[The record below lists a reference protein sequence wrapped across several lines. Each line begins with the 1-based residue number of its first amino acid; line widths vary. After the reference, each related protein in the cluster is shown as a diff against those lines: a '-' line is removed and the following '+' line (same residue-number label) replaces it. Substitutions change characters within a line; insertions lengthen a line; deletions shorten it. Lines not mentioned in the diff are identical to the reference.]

1 MYVRTNKKSFTRE
14 TYLNVPFTITPSS
27 FWFSVC
33 SEIKLELVRLRASLF
48 PHLSAVSG
56 EAISLSAEVQRKE
69 HLTNTTAKVG
79 WLWHDTV
86 AQQAKLRS
94 GGLVYQWRLAGC
106 GKAALIA
113 VCTSVHH
120 CFHFQDWG
128 VTLRLSFGEEE
139 GVRGRGYER
148 LGRTAAK
155 LLEIINW
162 IALKLDPQG

>member
-56 EAISLSAEVQRKE
+56 EAISLCWGTEKGTS
-69 HLTNTTAKVG
+69 LTNTTAKVG

-86 AQQAKLRS
+86 ARQAKLRS

-128 VTLRLSFGEEE
+128 VTLRFELWG
-139 GVRGRGYER
+139 GRGSKGQRVREA
-148 LGRTAAK
+148 G
-155 LLEIINW
+155 ENSC
-162 IALKLDPQG
+162 

>member
-1 MYVRTNKKSFTRE
+1 MYVRTNKKRFTME

-128 VTLRLSFGEEE
+128 VTLRFELWG
-139 GVRGRGYER
+139 GRGSKGQRVREA
-148 LGRTAAK
+148 G
-155 LLEIINW
+155 ENSC
-162 IALKLDPQG
+162 